1 MKQMQKLKNEENDS
15 DDDLIELV
23 GLKEDFPEEAMTA
36 YGQFYDR
43 FWDEMLTIAI
53 GVTKDAQQAQDLVS
67 DTFNMVYSK
76 AGTFKKEKIRNK
88 ENIHIAIL
96 YWMTRIMMNVFYD
109 NYLPEEYYHSKSNKA
124 EFKEN
129 ESPNI
134 IENNFK
140 HKQFDSYEED
150 FINLLEKQEND
161 AHNELALSYEIIKD
175 EKKDTKSENLKKIE
189 EYLSKISDRD
199 RDIILMT
206 YNYYTPGKKTPTP
219 VLDELEQRWGT
230 SRENIRQIL
239 SKFRRSISED
249 LSNQIFLRK

>member
-1 MKQMQKLKNEENDS
+1 MKQMQKLKNEEGDS
-15 DDDLIELV
+15 DDYLIELI
-23 GLKEDFPEEAMTA
+23 GLKRDFPAEAMTA
-36 YGQFYDR
+36 YGQVYDR

-53 GVTKDAQQAQDLVS
+53 KATKDEQKAMDLVS

-134 IENNFK
+134 IQNNFK
-140 HKQFDSYEED
+140 PKQFDSYEDD
-150 FINLLEKQEND
+150 FFDLLEKQEND
-161 AHNELALSYEIIKD
+161 ADNESTLTYEIIED
-175 EKKDTKSENLKKIE
+175 EEQEIKSENLKKIE
-189 EYLSKISDRD
+189 EYLLKISERD

-206 YNYYTPGKKTPTP
+206 YNSYTPGKKTPSSI
-219 VLDELEQRWGT
+219 LDELEQRWGT

-239 SKFRRSISED
+239 SKFRKSISKD

>member
-134 IENNFK
+134 IQNNFK
-140 HKQFDSYEED
+140 PKQFDSYEDD
-150 FINLLEKQEND
+150 FFDLLEKQEND
-161 AHNELALSYEIIKD
+161 ADNESTLTYEIIED
-175 EKKDTKSENLKKIE
+175 EEQEIKSENLKKIE
-189 EYLSKISDRD
+189 EYLLKISERD

-206 YNYYTPGKKTPTP
+206 YNSYTPGKKTPSSI
-219 VLDELEQRWGT
+219 LDELEQRWGT

-239 SKFRRSISED
+239 SKFRKSISKD

>member
-1 MKQMQKLKNEENDS
+1 MQKKVENEEGNS
-15 DDDLIELV
+15 DDYLIELV

-134 IENNFK
+134 IQNNFK
-140 HKQFDSYEED
+140 PKQFDSYEDD
-150 FINLLEKQEND
+150 FFDLLEKQEND
-161 AHNELALSYEIIKD
+161 VDNESKLTYEIIED
-175 EKKDTKSENLKKIE
+175 EEQEIKSENLKKIE
-189 EYLSKISDRD
+189 EYLSKIYERD

-206 YNYYTPGKKTPTP
+206 YNNYTPGKNTPS
-219 VLDELEQRWGT
+219 VILDELEQRWGT
-230 SRENIRQIL
+230 SRDNIRQIL
-239 SKFRRSISED
+239 SKFRRSISKE